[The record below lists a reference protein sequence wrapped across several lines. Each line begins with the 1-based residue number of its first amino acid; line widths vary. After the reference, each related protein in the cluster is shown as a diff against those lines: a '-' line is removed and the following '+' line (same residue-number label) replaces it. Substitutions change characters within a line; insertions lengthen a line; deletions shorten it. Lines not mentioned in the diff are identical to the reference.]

1 MSKDFY
7 VTFVVTRGGV
17 RQSNVEISYLYN
29 GSKRNLTSDF
39 TDKHGEAQTKWQ
51 RSSWLNKEIDVF
63 FDGYHK
69 HTIKLLDNDRDIFIN
84 LPSGCFPYKTEIA
97 TPLGTRPI
105 GDIDDGDLV
114 LSFNADTGL
123 LANKRVIKKIVHA
136 PMRIFEVRMKNGE
149 SLFVT
154 QSHRLL
160 STKGYVSV
168 AKLKSGDCLLIKGNA
183 ESYAIFDEVIQ
194 TSRIEPVY
202 NLVVADEFTF
212 IADGFVAHS
221 FTAHPKLQA
230 YFWTVYDKLNKHAKN
245 ALLSNSKSF

>member
-1 MSKDFY
+1 MSFY
-7 VTFVVTRGGV
+7 VDIIVMRGGV
-17 RQSNVEISYLYN
+17 RQQNIEISYLYN
-29 GSKRNLTSDF
+29 GSKNNLSSYLTN
-39 TDKHGEAQTKWQ
+39 KNGEVRTVWNDVWKN
-51 RSSWLNKEIDVF
+51 RELEVF
-63 FDGYHK
+63 FDGGHQRK
-69 HTIKLLDNDRDIFIN
+69 ITLKPRDSYNIN
-84 LPSGCFPYKTEIA
+84 LPSGCFPHQTQIA

-168 AKLKSGDCLLIKGNA
+168 TKLKSGDCLLIKGNA

-221 FTAHPKLQA
+221 FTTHPKLQA
-230 YFWTVYDKLNKHAKN
+230 CFWTVYDKLNKHAKN